1 MDAFVKRLSKPQSEV
16 ESSHTQPALE
26 RADERPS
33 KRVKKTEIQ
42 DSDSDHSDDSS
53 LDQSE
58 QIKPSANLTLDD
70 DDDEEQDAPDSGRK
84 RLTEF
89 ETVLPPLEVDEK
101 AIEEYEV
108 MKSSQI
114 SASDDDAPEKPKPVW
129 VKGRSSI
136 YVDAFNLALDT
147 VLEEESHLYD
157 EREMEVFRQWK
168 DLDYEAQY
176 L

>member
-1 MDAFVKRLSKPQSEV
+1 MDAFVKRLPKPQSEV
-16 ESSHTQPALE
+16 KSSHAQPAPE
-26 RADERPS
+26 QADERPS
-33 KRVKKTEIQ
+33 KRVKKTEIK
-42 DSDSDHSDDSS
+42 DSDDDYSEESSFEDTQQVKGSD
-53 LDQSE
+53 
-58 QIKPSANLTLDD
+58 KPPLDD
-70 DDDEEQDAPDSGRK
+70 DDKEQDAADNGRK
-84 RLTEF
+84 RLTDF
-89 ETVLPPLEVDEK
+89 ESVLPPLEVDEK

-108 MKSSQI
+108 MKSSQL
-114 SASDDDAPEKPKPVW
+114 SVDDDDATEKPEPVW

-147 VLEEESHLYD
+147 VLDEESHLFD